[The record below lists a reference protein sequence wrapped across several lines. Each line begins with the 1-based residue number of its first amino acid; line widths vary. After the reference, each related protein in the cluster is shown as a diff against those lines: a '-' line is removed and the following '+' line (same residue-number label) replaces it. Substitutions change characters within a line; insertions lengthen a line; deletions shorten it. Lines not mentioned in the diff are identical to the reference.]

1 MKMEKTIGSLPE
13 CENGRISLENLHRQ
27 LGTELFALAGICENI
42 EVALGEMIE
51 HPENVLDQP
60 VVTFQGL
67 DRLRQSLQ
75 DMARLA
81 DFLSRHR
88 SAQLE
93 AEIPADAVRKIIVL
107 TGLADRLT
115 MLNQNTTTEICSD
128 QDVIWT

>member
-1 MKMEKTIGSLPE
+1 MRMEKNILPLSENENCQIPLDSLHSRM
-13 CENGRISLENLHRQ
+13 GR
-27 LGTELFALAGICENI
+27 ELFALAGICENV

-81 DFLSRHR
+81 NFLSSQRNAR
-88 SAQLE
+88 PD
-93 AEIPADAVRKIIVL
+93 AEIPIKAVREIIVL
-107 TGLADRLT
+107 AGLADRLT
-115 MLNQNTTTEICSD
+115 ILKQSTVTEVCSD

>member
-1 MKMEKTIGSLPE
+1 MKMEKPILSVSE
-13 CENGRISLENLHRQ
+13 CENGRISLESLHRQ
-27 LGTELFALAGICENI
+27 LGIELFALAGICENV

-51 HPENVLDQP
+51 HPENVMDQP

-93 AEIPADAVRKIIVL
+93 AEIPAEAVRKIIVL

-115 MLNQNTTTEICSD
+115 MLKQNTVTGGYSD

>member
-1 MKMEKTIGSLPE
+1 MKMEKTIRSVSE
-13 CENGRISLENLHRQ
+13 CENGRISLESLHRQ
-27 LGTELFALAGICENI
+27 LGIELFALAGLCENV

-81 DFLSRHR
+81 NFLSHHR
-88 SAQLE
+88 SARLE
-93 AEIPADAVRKIIVL
+93 DEISAEAVREIIIL
-107 TGLADRLT
+107 AGLADRLT
-115 MLNQNTTTEICSD
+115 MQKQNIATENYSD